1 MTTLAIALQELAPNA
16 EYTTTN
22 GNYASLIWHSD
33 ASTKPT
39 EAEVNAKI
47 AELQAAEPLRLLREE
62 RNRLIAETDW
72 WASFDLTMTSE
83 QIAYRQ
89 ALRDITDNATS
100 LDDVTWP
107 TKP

>member
-1 MTTLAIALQELAPNA
+1 MTTLSNALQSLAADA
-16 EYTTTN
+16 EYTDRDGT
-22 GNYASLIWHSD
+22 YANLEWHSD

-72 WASFDLTMTSE
+72 WALSDMTMT
-83 QIAYRQ
+83 QAQTDYRQ
-89 ALRDITDNATS
+89 ALRDITETYSS
-100 LDDVTWP
+100 LDDVIWP
-107 TKP
+107 VKP

>member
-1 MTTLAIALQELAPNA
+1 MTTLAIALQELAPNS
-16 EYTTTN
+16 EYTTTD
-22 GNYASLIWHSD
+22 GNYSSLVWHSD

-72 WASFDLTMTSE
+72 WALSDMTMT
-83 QIAYRQ
+83 QAQTDYRQ
-89 ALRDITDNATS
+89 ALRDITDNYTS
-100 LDDVTWP
+100 LDDVVWP